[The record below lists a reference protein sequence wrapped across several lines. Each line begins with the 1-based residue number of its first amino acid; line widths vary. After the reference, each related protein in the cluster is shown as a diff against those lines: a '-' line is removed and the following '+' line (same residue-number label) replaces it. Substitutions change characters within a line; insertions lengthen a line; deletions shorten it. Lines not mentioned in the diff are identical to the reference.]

1 MQYQEGHTLT
11 LLHGGADYFPALE
24 QAIDAATQELW
35 METYIFENDASG
47 QRIAAA
53 LARAAARGVRV
64 RLTVDGFG
72 TGKLAEPLRALLQ
85 ASNVEHAV
93 FSPIKSRLSM
103 LLGKQ
108 TRRLHRKLTV
118 IDKRVA
124 FCGGINVLDDHYDPN
139 HGTLKLP
146 RFDFAVRIQGPMVSD
161 IQATMQRMWKRVQG
175 WAELRE
181 SAQEGE
187 LGDAVKAARGL
198 SAHLGDEVRRG
209 VQRFLG
215 AQDTHTDSEP
225 ETQHTQHDGVKAALL
240 VRDNVKYRRRIESA
254 YIAAVRN
261 AKQEVIIANA
271 YFLPGRAL
279 RDALAQAVKRGV
291 KVSLLLQG
299 RYEYFIQY
307 HATHALYDYLLRQ
320 GMQVYE
326 YTASFLH
333 AKVAVVDA
341 RWSTVG
347 SSNLD
352 PLSLLLA
359 QEANIVI
366 DDEAFA
372 KELREALLQAQQSN
386 ANCLSLDD
394 YQHRGIIKR
403 ALNWIAYGMFRLG
416 VLFTG
421 KNY

>member
-1 MQYQEGHTLT
+1 MQYPSGHSLT

-24 QAIDAATQELW
+24 QALDEALHEVW

-72 TGKLAEPLRALLQ
+72 TGKLAAPLRTLLTH
-85 ASNVEHAV
+85 SKVEHAV

-118 IDKRVA
+118 IDGRVA
-124 FCGGINVLDDHYDPN
+124 FCGGINMLDDHYDPN

-146 RFDFAVRIQGPMVSD
+146 RFDFAVRIQGPIVDD

-175 WAELRE
+175 WAVLRE
-181 SAQEGE
+181 RAQEGE

-198 SAHLGDEVRRG
+198 SAELGLGMRRG
-209 VQRFLG
+209 VQRMLG
-215 AQDTHTDSEP
+215 AQDSLAFVSAEAP
-225 ETQHTQHDGVKAALL
+225 RAQHDGVRAALL

-254 YIAAVRN
+254 YIAAVRS
-261 AKQEVIIANA
+261 AKQEVMIANA
-271 YFLPGRAL
+271 YFLPGHAL
-279 RDALAQAVKRGV
+279 RYALAQAVKRGV

-307 HATHALYDYLLRQ
+307 HATHALYDYLLHQ
-320 GMQVYE
+320 GMEVYE
-326 YTASFLH
+326 YSASFLH
-333 AKVAVVDA
+333 AKVAVVDSH
-341 RWSTVG
+341 WSTVG

-359 QEANIVI
+359 QEANIVV
-366 DDEAFA
+366 DDAAFA
-372 KELREALLQAQQSN
+372 TELRSALIQAQQTN

-394 YQHRGIIKR
+394 YQHRGLIMR